1 MKINQQKQIKTYSIE
16 KFGEEQGTKIFL
28 KQEAMLDSL
37 NQNTKDKTKNQMNT
51 LTQTIL
57 PRIAMYKVLLAEN
70 ISDHVTHG
78 KLKNLVFQELKP

>member
-1 MKINQQKQIKTYSIE
+1 MKNLAKNK
-16 KFGEEQGTKIFL
+16 EQIFL

-37 NQNTKDKTKNQMNT
+37 IQNTKDKTKNQVNT
-51 LTQTIL
+51 LTQRIL

>member
-1 MKINQQKQIKTYSIE
+1 
-16 KFGEEQGTKIFL
+16 
-28 KQEAMLDSL
+28 MLASL

-70 ISDHVTHG
+70 IS
-78 KLKNLVFQELKP
+78 